1 VIILKLFRLIENY
14 FIDNELTAVSETTET
29 IKSINA
35 RITELEQAGY
45 QVDTKI
51 ILSHVIELY
60 YQYPQTT

>member
-1 VIILKLFRLIENY
+1 LKLFRLIENY

-35 RITELEQAGY
+35 RINELEQAGY

-51 ILSHVIELY
+51 ISRHVIELY

>member
-1 VIILKLFRLIENY
+1 MKLYRLTEKY

-51 ILSHVIELY
+51 VSSHVIELY

>member
-1 VIILKLFRLIENY
+1 MKLYRLTEKY

-45 QVDTKI
+45 QVETKI
-51 ILSHVIELY
+51 VSSHVIELY